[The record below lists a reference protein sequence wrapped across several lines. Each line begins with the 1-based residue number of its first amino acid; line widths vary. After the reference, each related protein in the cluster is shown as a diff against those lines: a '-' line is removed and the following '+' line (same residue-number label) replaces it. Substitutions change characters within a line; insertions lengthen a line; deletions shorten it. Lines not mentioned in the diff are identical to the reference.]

1 MRRSSTKSAH
11 SVAHTPWR
19 WAWAGGL
26 LGLALAVLLCAPAR
40 WLAAGV
46 AQASQGQVQ
55 LADPRGT
62 VWDGSAQLVLAGG
75 EGSRDSTALP
85 ERLRWQIRPAL
96 DGLRTLLRA
105 DCCMDQPLQLH
116 ARPHWGG
123 AQLTLTDS
131 QSRWP
136 APLLAG
142 LGAPWNTLQPEGTLG
157 LSTQGLVLDWNA
169 GRIVLTGQARLE
181 AIDMASRLST
191 LKPMGSYRLTLTG
204 GDNGNTTSTVQL
216 ETLGASSLQLV
227 GSGQWVGARLRFE
240 GTATAAPDRV
250 DALSNLLN
258 IIGRR
263 DGARATIK
271 VG

>member
-1 MRRSSTKSAH
+1 MRRAPRTA
-11 SVAHTPWR
+11 ANTPWR
-19 WAWAGGL
+19 WAWVGGL
-26 LGLALAVLLCAPAR
+26 LGLVLGVLLCAPAR
-40 WLAAGV
+40 WLATSV

-62 VWDGSAQLVLAGG
+62 LWNGSAQLVLAGG

-85 ERLRWQIRPAL
+85 ERLHWQIRPAWN
-96 DGLRTLLRA
+96 GLRTALKA
-105 DCCMDQPLQLH
+105 DCCMAQPLQLH
-116 ARPHWGG
+116 AMPHWGG
-123 AQLTLTDS
+123 VQLALTDS
-131 QSRWP
+131 QSHWP

-142 LGAPWNTLQPEGTLG
+142 LGAPWNTLQPEGTLT

-169 GRIVLTGQARLE
+169 GRMVLAGQVRLE

-191 LKPMGSYRLTLTG
+191 LKPMGSYRLTLIG
-204 GDNGNTTSTVQL
+204 GNPTTLQL
-216 ETLGASSLQLV
+216 ETLGGSLQLT
-227 GSGQWVGARLRFE
+227 GTGQWVGARLRFE
-240 GTATAAPDRV
+240 GMATAAPDRV

-263 DGARATIK
+263 NGTRATIK

>member
-1 MRRSSTKSAH
+1 MPST
-11 SVAHTPWR
+11 VVRPPWR
-19 WAWAGGL
+19 WAWAGSL
-26 LGLALAVLLCAPAR
+26 LGLALAGLLCAPAR

-46 AQASQGQVQ
+46 AQASQGHVQ

-62 VWDGSAQLVLAGG
+62 VWNGSAQLVLSGG
-75 EGSRDSTALP
+75 ADSHDRTALP
-85 ERLRWQIRPAL
+85 ERLGWKIRPAL
-96 DGLRTLLRA
+96 PGLSVGLWA
-105 DCCMDQPLQLH
+105 ECCMAQPLQLH
-116 ARPHWGG
+116 ATPHWGG
-123 AQLTLTDS
+123 GQLTLTDS
-131 QSRWP
+131 QSHWP

-142 LGAPWNTLQPEGTLG
+142 LGAPWNTLQPEGTLA
-157 LSTQGLVLDWNA
+157 LNTQALVLDWNA
-169 GRIVLTGQARLE
+169 GRMVLAGQARLE

-191 LKPMGSYRLTLTG
+191 LKPMGSYRLTLNG
-204 GDNGNTTSTVQL
+204 GTPITLQL
-216 ETLGASSLQLV
+216 ETLGGSLQLS

>member
-1 MRRSSTKSAH
+1 MRRSRTTSA
-11 SVAHTPWR
+11 VTVPNTPWR

-26 LGLALAVLLCAPAR
+26 LGLTLAVLLCAPAR
-40 WLAAGV
+40 WLAEGL
-46 AQASQGQVQ
+46 AQISQSQVQ

-62 VWDGSAQLVLAGG
+62 VWNGSAQLVLAGG

-85 ERLRWQIRPAL
+85 ARLQWQIRPAWN
-96 DGLRTLLRA
+96 GLRTTLQA
-105 DCCMDQPLQLH
+105 ECCMAQPLQLL
-116 ARPHWGG
+116 ATPHWGG
-123 AQLTLTDS
+123 AQVVLTDS
-131 QSRWP
+131 QSHWP

-142 LGAPWNTLQPEGTLG
+142 LGAPWNTLQPEGTLT
-157 LSTQGLVLDWNA
+157 LNTQALVLNWNA
-169 GRIVLTGQARLE
+169 GRMVLAGQVRLE

-204 GDNGNTTSTVQL
+204 GSPTTVQL
-216 ETLGASSLQLV
+216 ETLGGSLQLT

-240 GTATAAPDRV
+240 GMATAAPDRV

>member
-1 MRRSSTKSAH
+1 MRRSFRT
-11 SVAHTPWR
+11 VANTPWR

-26 LGLALAVLLCAPAR
+26 LGLVVAVLLSAPAR

-46 AQASQGQVQ
+46 AQASQNRVQ

-62 VWDGSAQLVLAGG
+62 VWNGSAQLVLAGG
-75 EGSRDSTALP
+75 EGSTDSTALP
-85 ERLRWQIRPAL
+85 ERLHWQIRPAWN
-96 DGLRTLLRA
+96 GLRTALQA
-105 DCCMDQPLQLH
+105 DCCMAQPLLLH
-116 ARPHWGG
+116 VLPHWGG

-131 QSRWP
+131 QSHWP

-142 LGAPWNTLQPEGTLG
+142 LGAPWNTLQPEGTLT
-157 LSTQGLVLDWNA
+157 LSTQALVMDWNA
-169 GRIVLTGQARLE
+169 GRMVLAGQARLE

-204 GDNGNTTSTVQL
+204 GNPSTVQL
-216 ETLGASSLQLV
+216 ETLSGSLQLT

-240 GTATAAPDRV
+240 GMATAAPDRV

-263 DGARATIK
+263 NGANATIK

>member
-1 MRRSSTKSAH
+1 MRRSSTKSANT
-11 SVAHTPWR
+11 VAHTPWR

-40 WLAAGV
+40 WLAAAV

-62 VWDGSAQLVLAGG
+62 VWAGSAQLVLAGG
-75 EGSRDSTALP
+75 EGSRDRTALP

-96 DGLRTLLRA
+96 DGLRTQLQV
-105 DCCMDQPLQLH
+105 DCCMDQPLQVH
-116 ARPHWGG
+116 AQPHWGG
-123 AQLTLTDS
+123 AHLALTDS
-131 QSRWP
+131 QSHWP

-142 LGAPWNTLQPEGTLG
+142 LGAPWNTLQPEGTLA
-157 LSTQGLVLDWNA
+157 LSTQGLAMDWNA
-169 GRIVLTGQARLE
+169 GRMVLTGQARLE

-204 GDNGNTTSTVQL
+204 GSPSTVQL
-216 ETLGASSLQLV
+216 ETLGGSLQLI

>member
-1 MRRSSTKSAH
+1 MRRIPST
-11 SVAHTPWR
+11 VVRPPWR

-26 LGLALAVLLCAPAR
+26 LGLAVAVLLCAPAR

-46 AQASQGQVQ
+46 ALASQGQVQ

-62 VWDGSAQLVLAGG
+62 VWNGSAQLVLTGGAGSTG
-75 EGSRDSTALP
+75 STALP
-85 ERLRWQIRPAL
+85 QRLHWQIRPTIT
-96 DGLRTLLRA
+96 GLHTALRA
-105 DCCMDQPLQLH
+105 DCCMAQPLQLH
-116 ARPHWGG
+116 ATPHWGG
-123 AQLTLTDS
+123 GQLTLTDS
-131 QSRWP
+131 QSHWP

-142 LGAPWNTLQPEGTLG
+142 LGAPWNTLQPEGTLA
-157 LSTQGLVLDWNA
+157 LATQGLVLDWNG
-169 GRIVLTGQARLE
+169 GRMLLAGQARLE

-204 GDNGNTTSTVQL
+204 GSPTTLQL
-216 ETLGASSLQLV
+216 DTLGGALQLT

-263 DGARATIK
+263 TGARATIK

>member
-1 MRRSSTKSAH
+1 MAR
-11 SVAHTPWR
+11 TPWR

-26 LGLALAVLLCAPAR
+26 LGLAVAVLLCAPAR
-40 WLAAGV
+40 WLASGV
-46 AQASQGQVQ
+46 AQASQGHVQ

-62 VWDGSAQLVLAGG
+62 VWNGSAQLVLAGG
-75 EGSRDSTALP
+75 TGSTGSTALP
-85 ERLRWQIRPAL
+85 QRLHWQIRPAL
-96 DGLRTLLRA
+96 TGVHAALRA
-105 DCCMDQPLQLH
+105 DCCMDQALQLH
-116 ARPHWGG
+116 AAPHWGG
-123 AQLTLTDS
+123 AQLRLSDS
-131 QSRWP
+131 QSHWP

-142 LGAPWNTLQPEGTLG
+142 LGAPWNTLQPEGTLV
-157 LSTQGLVLDWNA
+157 LATQGLVLDWNA
-169 GRIVLTGQARLE
+169 GRMVLAGEARLE

-204 GDNGNTTSTVQL
+204 GSPTTLQL
-216 ETLGASSLQLV
+216 DTLGGALQLT

-263 DGARATIK
+263 TGARATIK

>member
-1 MRRSSTKSAH
+1 MRRTPK
-11 SVAHTPWR
+11 SVANTPWR

-46 AQASQGQVQ
+46 AQASQGQVL

-62 VWDGSAQLVLAGG
+62 VWNGSAQLVLAGG
-75 EGSRDSTALP
+75 DGSTNSTALP
-85 ERLRWQIRPAL
+85 QRLHWQIRPAWN
-96 DGLRTLLRA
+96 GLRTALLA
-105 DCCMDQPLQLH
+105 DCCMAQPLQLH
-116 ARPHWGG
+116 AIPHWGG

-131 QSRWP
+131 QSHWP

-142 LGAPWNTLQPEGTLG
+142 LGAPWNTLQPEGTLS
-157 LSTQGLVLDWNA
+157 LSTQALVLDWNA
-169 GRIVLTGQARLE
+169 GRMVLSGQARLE

-204 GDNGNTTSTVQL
+204 GSPTTLQL
-216 ETLGASSLQLV
+216 ETLGGSLQLT

-240 GTATAAPDRV
+240 GMATAAPDRV

-263 DGARATIK
+263 IGARATIK

>member
-1 MRRSSTKSAH
+1 MRRASRQSATP
-11 SVAHTPWR
+11 ANTPWR

-26 LGLALAVLLCAPAR
+26 LGLAVAVLLCAPAR

-46 AQASQGQVQ
+46 AQASQGRVQ

-75 EGSRDSTALP
+75 EGSTDSTALP
-85 ERLRWQIRPAL
+85 ERLRWQIRPVLNAL
-96 DGLRTLLRA
+96 GIGLRTTLLA
-105 DCCMDQPLQLH
+105 DCCMAQPLQVH
-116 ARPHWGG
+116 TMPHWGG
-123 AQLTLTDS
+123 AQLVLTDS
-131 QSRWP
+131 QSHWP

-142 LGAPWNTLQPEGTLG
+142 LGAPWNTLQPEGTLV
-157 LSTQGLVLDWNA
+157 LTTQALVLDWNA
-169 GRIVLTGQARLE
+169 GRMVLAGQARLE

-204 GDNGNTTSTVQL
+204 GSPSTVQL
-216 ETLGASSLQLV
+216 ETLGGSLQLT
-227 GSGQWVGARLRFE
+227 GSGQWVGARLRFD
-240 GTATAAPDRV
+240 GMATAAPDRV

-263 DGARATIK
+263 NGAHATIK

>member
-1 MRRSSTKSAH
+1 MRRPSTP
-11 SVAHTPWR
+11 SVTTVARTPWR

-26 LGLALAVLLCAPAR
+26 LGLGLAVLLCAPAR
-40 WLAAGV
+40 WLAAAV

-75 EGSRDSTALP
+75 EGSTGSTALP

-96 DGLRTLLRA
+96 SGLRAALQA
-105 DCCMDQPLQLH
+105 DCCMAQPLQVH
-116 ARPHWGG
+116 AQPHWGG

-131 QSRWP
+131 QSHWP

-142 LGAPWNTLQPEGTLG
+142 LGAPWNTLQPEGTLA
-157 LSTQGLVLDWNA
+157 LSTQALVLDWNA
-169 GRIVLTGQARLE
+169 GRMVLAGQARLE

-204 GDNGNTTSTVQL
+204 GNPTTVQL
-216 ETLGASSLQLV
+216 ETLGGSLQLV
-227 GSGQWVGARLRFE
+227 GSGQWVGARLHFE

>member
-1 MRRSSTKSAH
+1 MRQSAPFA
-11 SVAHTPWR
+11 AHTPWR

-26 LGLALAVLLCAPAR
+26 LGLAVAVLLCAPAR
-40 WLAAGV
+40 WLAAAV
-46 AQASQGQVQ
+46 AQASQGHVQ

-62 VWDGSAQLVLAGG
+62 LWNGSAQLVLAGG
-75 EGSRDSTALP
+75 AGSTGSTALP
-85 ERLRWQIRPAL
+85 QRLHWQIRPAL
-96 DGLRTLLRA
+96 DGAPVLRVGLLA
-105 DCCMDQPLQLH
+105 DCCMAQPLQLQ

-123 AQLTLTDS
+123 AYLTLGDH
-131 QSRWP
+131 QSHWP

-142 LGAPWNTLQPEGTLG
+142 LGAPWNTLQPEGTLA
-157 LSTQGLVLDWNA
+157 LRTQGLALDWTA
-169 GRIVLTGQARLE
+169 GRLLLAGQAQLE
-181 AIDMASRLST
+181 AIAMASRLST

-204 GDNGNTTSTVQL
+204 GSPTTLQL
-216 ETLGASSLQLV
+216 DTLDGALQLV